1 MVHMPRLINAR
12 TLLDMVVIGVNA
24 VMEDSGPKGL
34 TLRGIA
40 RELRGSPSTLLHH
53 YGNLDELLRLAAWET
68 ADDRIRDIEA
78 STRSLGI
85 AGFLPELPY
94 DVVSARTWLGW
105 LELARTHDGVA
116 AAIAD
121 ERAQERALIDST
133 LDTGLDPV
141 VREEVI
147 NTLQALVDGLL
158 IGLCAPHDPLSI
170 ERGRAL
176 LPAQASAVTSS
187 AVERSASIIAL
198 GSAAE

>member
-78 STRSLGI
+78 STRSSRHERGWDGRNSR
-85 AGFLPELPY
+85 AHTTAMLPRSQM
-94 DVVSARTWLGW
+94 SAR
-105 LELARTHDGVA
+105 
-116 AAIAD
+116 
-121 ERAQERALIDST
+121 
-133 LDTGLDPV
+133 
-141 VREEVI
+141 
-147 NTLQALVDGLL
+147 
-158 IGLCAPHDPLSI
+158 
-170 ERGRAL
+170 
-176 LPAQASAVTSS
+176 
-187 AVERSASIIAL
+187 RSAP
-198 GSAAE
+198 